1 MSRRPVRR
9 WAIQEIAIIGPKSCM
24 KWEEK
29 LHYKRFQKRKPNR
42 KNRVD
47 PHIEQQAEAI
57 AIDYRAYG
65 QKRASNKLAKRGT
78 NVSAG
83 GVRFIWLRVMI

>member
-29 LHYKRFQKRKPNR
+29 LHYKRFQKGNPIGRIELILTLNNKPKPLR
-42 KNRVD
+42 LT
-47 PHIEQQAEAI
+47 IEL
-57 AIDYRAYG
+57 
-65 QKRASNKLAKRGT
+65 KAKKEQVI
-78 NVSAG
+78 N
-83 GVRFIWLRVMI
+83 